1 MTPVEKM
8 AARVLSRHGVQ
19 PPYNLNELVEK
30 YADIE
35 EHHFPFD
42 ADGVTVGIGR
52 DKKPQILINM
62 LQPPTRKKFTL
73 AHELGH
79 IIIPWHTGTIVS
91 HINPMGANFEYREM
105 ESEANQF
112 AAELL
117 IPRFWLLDLQK
128 TFISVEHFLKKI
140 ITDTGASRDAVL
152 IKFCNTIEIPII
164 FVEIDFH
171 GQIVKTYKTKSAP
184 SGANISESNNINDV
198 SFTTSSSEEKFNIGD
213 RNYRAWVFNDA
224 IVNEETDS
232 RPWREVLTQLLDETN
247 SHALLPRINAILP
260 AQYNSNK
267 QKSESEICSLIIRS
281 YDVRGEFDAVVA
293 HPLFSQYVI
302 KRVKE
307 LIAKEKT

>member
-62 LQPPTRKKFTL
+62 SQPPTRKKFTL

-128 TFISVEHFLKKI
+128 KFISVEHFLKKI

-184 SGANISESNNINDV
+184 SGANISESNNVNDV
-198 SFTTSSSEEKFNIGD
+198 SFTTSSSEEMFNIGD

-247 SHALLPRINAILP
+247 SHALRPRINAILP
-260 AQYNSNK
+260 AQYQSNK

>member
-8 AARVLSRHGVQ
+8 AARVLSRHGVK

-35 EHHFPFD
+35 EHHFPVD
-42 ADGVTVGIGR
+42 ADGVTVGIGG
-52 DKKPQILINM
+52 DEKPQILINM
-62 LQPPTRKKFTL
+62 SQPPTRKKFTL

-79 IIIPWHTGTIVS
+79 IVIPWHTGTIVS
-91 HINPMGANFEYREM
+91 HLNPMGANFEYREM

-117 IPRFWLLDLQK
+117 IPRLWLLDLQK
-128 TFISVEHFLKKI
+128 TFISVEHFLTKVI
-140 ITDTGASRDAVL
+140 NDTGASRDAVF

-164 FVEIDFH
+164 FVEIDFN
-171 GQIVKTYKTKSAP
+171 GQIANTYKTKNAP
-184 SGANISESNNINDV
+184 SGANLPKSNNVNDV
-198 SFTTSSSEEKFNIGD
+198 SFTTSSSEETFNIGG
-213 RNYRAWVFNDA
+213 REYRAWVFNDA
-224 IVNEETDS
+224 IVNEETDP
-232 RPWREVLTQLLDETN
+232 RPWREVLTQILDETD

-260 AQYNSNK
+260 AQYHSNK

-293 HPLFSQYVI
+293 HPLFAQYVI

-307 LIAKEKT
+307 LIAKKKT